1 MTEEIRVLHVFR
13 YFRPK
18 FTGEGIFTERLAPHF
33 KRLRPDIVHDVAVTV
48 TPAPKGGI
56 TLPALGTIHYLRE
69 SENAPEPSQALIV
82 SWLARNSGRY
92 AAVHFHTHVDR
103 TFLGSWLL
111 KLRGCRTILSAT
123 LDDSVEGLL
132 KTYRPLFRPLV
143 RLLFAAI
150 DRFIAISP
158 RLFAE
163 NNRFVA
169 ARKSLLIPIG
179 ISIPEISPEDRP
191 IARAKLGIAHD
202 AMVLVSVGGL
212 CARKDQM
219 FLIRHMPELIA
230 ICPDLLLILVGPP
243 LEPDYCAELENFVA
257 RHSLDK
263 HVRFAGYSE
272 APWDFY
278 KAADV
283 MVFASREEGFGTVV
297 IEAMAQGLP
306 VVARRLPGVND
317 AFVADGTSGYLFDR
331 DEQYVSGVTELLRQE
346 ALRREMG
353 AAGRAFVCA
362 NYDIAEVARRYLII
376 YGLVT
381 AQPSNIPLVR
391 GT

>member
-1 MTEEIRVLHVFR
+1 MTEEVRVLHVFR

-18 FTGEGIFTERLAPHF
+18 FTGEGIFTERLAPYF
-33 KRLRPDIVHDVAVTV
+33 ARLRPDVVHDVAVTV
-48 TPAPKGGI
+48 TPAPDGGL

-69 SENAPEPSQALIV
+69 SGSDEGASQARIV
-82 SWLARNSGRY
+82 SWLARNGGRY

-111 KLRGCRTILSAT
+111 KLRGCRTVLSAT

-132 KTYRPLFRPLV
+132 KTYRPLFRPLA

-158 RLFAE
+158 RLYAE

-169 ARKSLLIPIG
+169 AEKSALIPIG
-179 ISIPEISPEDRP
+179 ISIPDLEPKDCP
-191 IARAKLGIAHD
+191 IARAKLGIEAG
-202 AMVLVSVGGL
+202 ATVLVSVGGL

-219 FLIRHMPELIA
+219 FLIRHMPELVA
-230 ICPDLLLILVGPP
+230 ICPGLLLVLVGPP
-243 LEPDYCAELENFVA
+243 LEPDYCAGLKDFVA

-263 HVRFAGYSE
+263 HVRFAGYAE

-297 IEAMAQGLP
+297 IEAMAHGLP

-317 AFVADGTSGYLFDR
+317 AFVAEGISGFLFDR
-331 DEQYVSGVTELLRQE
+331 DEQYVNAVSELLRQE
-346 ALRREMG
+346 GLRREMG
-353 AAGRAFVCA
+353 SAGRAFVRTH
-362 NYDIAEVARRYLII
+362 YDIADVARRYLAV
-376 YGLVT
+376 YGLDPR
-381 AQPSNIPLVR
+381 QP
-391 GT
+391 